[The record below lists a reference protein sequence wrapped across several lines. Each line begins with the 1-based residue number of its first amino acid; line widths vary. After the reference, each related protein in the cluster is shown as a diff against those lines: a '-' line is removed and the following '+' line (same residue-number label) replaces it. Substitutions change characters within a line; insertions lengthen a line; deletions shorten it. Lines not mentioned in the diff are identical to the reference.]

1 VSSPVLYHF
10 SEDPSIARF
19 EPRVSLAYP
28 SHPPAVWAIDA
39 AHAPLYWFP
48 RECPRVAVW
57 ARNDGE
63 RRAFRPRFHTTADR
77 LHALELV
84 WLDRM
89 RTATMYRYELPPT
102 SFRPW
107 ADASGHH
114 IADASVEPLAVTA
127 LDDLIAL
134 HVEANI
140 ELRLVPS
147 LWPLIDEV
155 TEDEFDFSIVRK
167 HNAAH
172 RLT

>member
-1 VSSPVLYHF
+1 MSPQPLYHF
-10 SEDPSIARF
+10 SEEQAITRF
-19 EPRVSLAYP
+19 EPRVSLANP
-28 SHPPAVWAIDA
+28 TQPPAVWAIDA
-39 AHAPLYWFP
+39 EHAPLYWFP
-48 RECPRVAVW
+48 RECPRVSVW
-57 ARNDGE
+57 SRNDGE
-63 RRAFRPRFHTTADR
+63 RRAFRHRFQTTADR
-77 LHALELV
+77 LHAIELG

-89 RTATMYRYELPPT
+89 RTTTLYRYDLPPA

-107 ADASGHH
+107 GDVSGQY
-114 IADASVEPLAVTA
+114 IADATVEPLAVTVF
-127 LDDLIAL
+127 DDLL
-134 HVEANI
+134 SGHVEANI